1 MTAAPVG
8 TIDADDAADVGRVLS
23 KGRDQTRIGHAADL
37 AVAAVDRHDAADVA
51 VAKDVTAV
59 RIVLLYAAAG
69 KATGQTAHKPAAEH
83 VALAGLAVVQHNI
96 LAVADKAA
104 DEITLEGAGVGQCA
118 GFFVEA
124 RLDLLLELG
133 LSQVAAGHAFAAL
146 QGHALAVARNAAEE
160 LPQHQAA
167 RIARGIALIVGARAD
182 RAVVPQARQARRAGI
197 CACRKQVADDTARKA
212 VAGHKAV
219 VDDVRITVRFH
230 LGSVH
235 RAEHAAHADAAPEGV
250 LVIRLGR
257 RSGVAGLLGLLVCR
271 CGRFHVF
278 RVLVHKQTRH
288 RHVRR
293 NGQVLHNGLGF
304 GYGNADETA
313 NAARL
318 VCIIGIVFVIY
329 GLVFCCSLRCSGS
342 VVKRQRRGHQCTRRG
357 VRAAGQGA
365 VFQRAGIDAAECA
378 NSTHIAPVLVVGIFQ
393 RRDEFCGRQ
402 PELVCLRQRIG
413 GDGLGLDV
421 DLNVRVAQCDVRNF
435 ALVLA
440 DKADI
445 VVGQHVLLCP
455 AGFCNGLAAQL
466 QIEDGHTGRLGCK
479 DRCFARKYDIFS
491 QLRDRRPGDRVIEGR
506 HLGRRVLITRR
517 AVDRD
522 AAARPVQAGAVA
534 GLRGQRVGALVGNLP
549 IRRPAQVVQM
559 AEIFQVCRD
568 RRAAL
573 GQQGVF
579 LVRRFL
585 FAGCVGVAVV
595 LPRLGAHGNVDVLRV
610 VQQAGDAV
618 QARGGN
624 LCVDLTRTQQRRVRH
639 GVQRQ
644 HKAALVVA

>member
-8 TIDADDAADVGRVLS
+8 IIDADDAADVGRVLS

-51 VAKDVTAV
+51 AAKDVTAV
-59 RIVLLYAAAG
+59 RIVLFYAAAG

-83 VALAGLAVVQHNI
+83 VALAGLAVLQRNI

-118 GFFVEA
+118 GFVEA

-133 LSQVAAGHAFAAL
+133 LGQVAAGHAFAAF
-146 QGHALAVARNAAEE
+146 QGHAPAVARNAAEE

-167 RIARGIALIVGARAD
+167 RIALGIALIVGARAD
-182 RAVVPQARQARRAGI
+182 RAVVPQARQHRRRAGI
-197 CACRKQVADDTARKA
+197 CACRKQVADDAARKA

-219 VDDVRITVRFH
+219 VDDVRFTVCFH

-250 LVIRLGR
+250 LFTRLGCR
-257 RSGVAGLLGLLVCR
+257 GSVAGLLGLLVWR
-271 CGRFHVF
+271 CGLCNGL
-278 RVLVHKQTRH
+278 RVLVHKQTRY

-293 NGQVLHNGLGF
+293 NGQVLHDGLGF

-318 VCIIGIVFVIY
+318 VCIIGIAFAASVLRLRFA
-329 GLVFCCSLRCSGS
+329 LRCGGG
-342 VVKRQRRGHQCTRRG
+342 VAKRQRRGHQRTRRG

-365 VFQRAGIDAAECA
+365 VFQRAGVDAAECA
-378 NSTHIAPVLVVGIFQ
+378 DGANIAPVLVVLRQ
-393 RRDEFCGRQ
+393 RRDEFGCGQ
-402 PELVCLRQRIG
+402 LELVFVRQRTS
-413 GDGLGLDV
+413 DGLGLDV

-445 VVGQHVLLCP
+445 VVGQLGLPCP

-466 QIEDGHTGRLGCK
+466 QIEDGHTGRLGCNT
-479 DRCFARKYDIFS
+479 RCFTRKFDFFA

-506 HLGRRVLITRR
+506 HLGRRPCARG

-534 GLRGQRVGALVGNLP
+534 GLGGQRVDALVGDVP
-549 IRRPAQVVQM
+549 VGRPAQVVQM
-559 AEIFQVCRD
+559 AEIFQVGRD

-624 LCVDLTRTQQRRVRH
+624 VSAVLTRAQQRRVRH

>member
-8 TIDADDAADVGRVLS
+8 IIDADDAADVGRVLS
-23 KGRDQTRIGHAADL
+23 KGRDQTRIGHAADF

-83 VALAGLAVVQHNI
+83 VALAGLAAVQHNF

-104 DEITLEGAGVGQCA
+104 DEITLEGAGVGQCP
-118 GFFVEA
+118 GCVEA

-133 LSQVAAGHAFAAL
+133 LGQVAAGHAFAAL
-146 QGHALAVARNAAEE
+146 QGHAPAVARNAAEE

-182 RAVVPQARQARRAGI
+182 RAVVPQARQALGHAGVR
-197 CACRKQVADDTARKA
+197 RKQVADDAARKA

-250 LVIRLGR
+250 LVIRLGCR
-257 RSGVAGLLGLLVCR
+257 GSVAGLLGLLVCR
-271 CGRFHVF
+271 CGLCNGLRA
-278 RVLVHKQTRH
+278 LVHKQTRY

-293 NGQVLHNGLGF
+293 DGQILHDGIGF

-318 VCIIGIVFVIY
+318 VCIIGIAFAVSVQRLRFA
-329 GLVFCCSLRCSGS
+329 LRCGGS
-342 VVKRQRRGHQCTRRG
+342 VVKRQRRGHQRTRRG

-365 VFQRAGIDAAECA
+365 VFQRAGVDAAECA
-378 NSTHIAPVLVVGIFQ
+378 DGAHIAPVLVVLLQ
-393 RRDEFCGRQ
+393 RRDEFGCGQ
-402 PELVCLRQRIG
+402 LELVFVRQRTG
-413 GDGLGLDV
+413 VDGLGLDV

-466 QIEDGHTGRLGCK
+466 QIEDGHTGRLVVGK
-479 DRCFARKYDIFS
+479 ARCFARKYDFFT

-506 HLGRRVLITRR
+506 HLGRRPCARG

-534 GLRGQRVGALVGNLP
+534 GLGGQHVGALAGILP
-549 IRRPAQVVQM
+549 IRGPAQVVQM
-559 AEIFQVCRD
+559 AEIFQVSRD

-573 GQQGVF
+573 GQQSVF
-579 LVRRFL
+579 IGRSPHLA
-585 FAGCVGVAVV
+585 AGCVGVAVV

-624 LCVDLTRTQQRRVRH
+624 VSVVLTRTQQRRVRH

>member
-1 MTAAPVG
+1 M
-8 TIDADDAADVGRVLS
+8 
-23 KGRDQTRIGHAADL
+23 
-37 AVAAVDRHDAADVA
+37 
-51 VAKDVTAV
+51 
-59 RIVLLYAAAG
+59 
-69 KATGQTAHKPAAEH
+69 
-83 VALAGLAVVQHNI
+83 
-96 LAVADKAA
+96 
-104 DEITLEGAGVGQCA
+104 
-118 GFFVEA
+118 
-124 RLDLLLELG
+124 
-133 LSQVAAGHAFAAL
+133 
-146 QGHALAVARNAAEE
+146 QGHAPAVARNAAEE

-182 RAVVPQARQARRAGI
+182 RAVVPQARQHQRRAGI
-197 CACRKQVADDTARKA
+197 CACRKQVADDAAREA

-219 VDDVRITVRFH
+219 VDDVRIAVRCH
-230 LGSVH
+230 LGRVH

-250 LVIRLGR
+250 LVTRPGCR
-257 RSGVAGLLGLLVCR
+257 GSVAGLLGLLVCR
-271 CGRFHVF
+271 CVCNGL

-293 NGQVLHNGLGF
+293 DGQVLHDGLGF

-313 NAARL
+313 NPARL
-318 VCIIGIVFVIY
+318 VCIIGIAVAASVQRLLY
-329 GLVFCCSLRCSGS
+329 TLRCGGS
-342 VVKRQRRGHQCTRRG
+342 VVKRQRCGHQRTRRG

-365 VFQRAGIDAAECA
+365 VFQRAGVDAAECA
-378 NSTHIAPVLVVGIFQ
+378 DSTHIAPVLVVLRQ
-393 RRDEFCGRQ
+393 RRDEFGCGQ
-402 PELVCLRQRIG
+402 LELVCPRQRTG

-421 DLNVRVAQCDVRNF
+421 DLNVRVAQCDVRNV

-455 AGFCNGLAAQL
+455 AGFRNGLAAQL
-466 QIEDGHTGRLGCK
+466 QIEDGHTGRLVVGK
-479 DRCFARKYDIFS
+479 ARCFARKYDFFT
-491 QLRDRRPGDRVIEGR
+491 QFRDRRPGDRVIEGR
-506 HLGRRVLITRR
+506 HLGRRVLLARG

-534 GLRGQRVGALVGNLP
+534 GPGGQRVGALVGDVP
-549 IRRPAQVVQM
+549 VGKPAQVVQM
-559 AEIFQVCRD
+559 AEIFQVSRD

-573 GQQGVF
+573 SQQGVF

-595 LPRLGAHGNVDVLRV
+595 FPRLGAHGNVDVLRV

-624 LCVDLTRTQQRRVRH
+624 LCVVLTRTQQRGVRH

>member
-1 MTAAPVG
+1 M
-8 TIDADDAADVGRVLS
+8 
-23 KGRDQTRIGHAADL
+23 
-37 AVAAVDRHDAADVA
+37 
-51 VAKDVTAV
+51 
-59 RIVLLYAAAG
+59 
-69 KATGQTAHKPAAEH
+69 
-83 VALAGLAVVQHNI
+83 
-96 LAVADKAA
+96 
-104 DEITLEGAGVGQCA
+104 
-118 GFFVEA
+118 
-124 RLDLLLELG
+124 
-133 LSQVAAGHAFAAL
+133 
-146 QGHALAVARNAAEE
+146 QGHAPAVARNAAEE

-197 CACRKQVADDTARKA
+197 CACRKQVADDAARKA

-219 VDDVRITVRFH
+219 VDDVRIAVRCH
-230 LGSVH
+230 LGRVH

-250 LVIRLGR
+250 LAIQPGCRG
-257 RSGVAGLLGLLVCR
+257 SVAGLLGLLVWR
-271 CGRFHVF
+271 CVCNGLRA
-278 RVLVHKQTRH
+278 LVHKQTRH

-293 NGQVLHNGLGF
+293 DGQILHDGLGF

-318 VCIIGIVFVIY
+318 VCIIGTAVAASVQRLLY
-329 GLVFCCSLRCSGS
+329 ALRCGGS
-342 VVKRQRRGHQCTRRG
+342 VVKRQRRGHQRTGRG

-365 VFQRAGIDAAECA
+365 VFQRAGVDAAECA
-378 NSTHIAPVLVVGIFQ
+378 DSTHIAPVLVGVLQ
-393 RRDEFCGRQ
+393 RRDEFGRGQ
-402 PELVCLRQRIG
+402 LELVCLRQRTG
-413 GDGLGLDV
+413 VDGLGLDV

-445 VVGQHVLLCP
+445 VVGQLFLPFP
-455 AGFCNGLAAQL
+455 ACFCNGLAAQL

-479 DRCFARKYDIFS
+479 DRCFARKFDFFA

-506 HLGRRVLITRR
+506 HLGRRVLLTRR
-517 AVDRD
+517 AVDRN
-522 AAARPVQAGAVA
+522 AAARPVQTGAVA
-534 GLRGQRVGALVGNLP
+534 GLGGQRVGALAGNLP
-549 IRRPAQVVQM
+549 IGRPAQVVQM
-559 AEIFQVCRD
+559 AEIFQFCFI

-573 GQQGVF
+573 GQQSVF

-585 FAGCVGVAVV
+585 FAGCVGIAVV
-595 LPRLGAHGNVDVLRV
+595 LPRLGTHGNVDVLRV
-610 VQQAGDAV
+610 VQQTGDAV

-624 LCVDLTRTQQRRVRH
+624 LVVLTRTQQRRVRH

>member
-1 MTAAPVG
+1 M
-8 TIDADDAADVGRVLS
+8 
-23 KGRDQTRIGHAADL
+23 
-37 AVAAVDRHDAADVA
+37 
-51 VAKDVTAV
+51 
-59 RIVLLYAAAG
+59 
-69 KATGQTAHKPAAEH
+69 
-83 VALAGLAVVQHNI
+83 
-96 LAVADKAA
+96 
-104 DEITLEGAGVGQCA
+104 
-118 GFFVEA
+118 
-124 RLDLLLELG
+124 
-133 LSQVAAGHAFAAL
+133 
-146 QGHALAVARNAAEE
+146 QGHAPAVARNAAEE

-182 RAVVPQARQARRAGI
+182 RAVVPQARQARGTGT
-197 CACRKQVADDTARKA
+197 CVFRKQVADDAARKA

-219 VDDVRITVRFH
+219 VDDIRITVRFH
-230 LGSVH
+230 LGRVH

-250 LVIRLGR
+250 LFTRLGCR
-257 RSGVAGLLGLLVCR
+257 GSVAGLLVLLVCR
-271 CGRFHVF
+271 YICNVF
-278 RVLVHKQTRH
+278 RVLVHKQTRY

-293 NGQVLHNGLGF
+293 NGQILHDGIGF

-318 VCIIGIVFVIY
+318 VCIIGIAFAASVQRLLFA
-329 GLVFCCSLRCSGS
+329 LRCGGS
-342 VVKRQRRGHQCTRRG
+342 VVKRQRRGHQRTRRG

-365 VFQRAGIDAAECA
+365 VFQRAGVDAAECA
-378 NSTHIAPVLVVGIFQ
+378 DSTHIAPVLVVLRQ
-393 RRDEFCGRQ
+393 RRDEFGCGQ
-402 PELVCLRQRIG
+402 LELVFVRQRTC

-479 DRCFARKYDIFS
+479 DRCFARKFDFFA

-506 HLGRRVLITRR
+506 HLGRRPCARG

-534 GLRGQRVGALVGNLP
+534 GLGGQRVGALVGDVP
-549 IRRPAQVVQM
+549 VGRPAQVVQM
-559 AEIFQVCRD
+559 AEIFQVGLF

-595 LPRLGAHGNVDVLRV
+595 FPRLGAHGNVDVLRV

-624 LCVDLTRTQQRRVRH
+624 VSAVLTRAQQRRVRH

>member
-1 MTAAPVG
+1 M
-8 TIDADDAADVGRVLS
+8 
-23 KGRDQTRIGHAADL
+23 

-51 VAKDVTAV
+51 AAKDVTAV
-59 RIVLLYAAAG
+59 RIVLLYAAVG

-83 VALAGLAVVQHNI
+83 VALAGLAAVQHNF

-118 GFFVEA
+118 GFVEA

-133 LSQVAAGHAFAAL
+133 LGQVAAGHAFAVL
-146 QGHALAVARNAAEE
+146 QGHAPAVARNAAEE

-167 RIARGIALIVGARAD
+167 RIAHGIAFIVGTRAD
-182 RAVVPQARQARRAGI
+182 RAVVPQARQARGAGI
-197 CACRKQVADDTARKA
+197 CACRKQVADDAARKA
-212 VAGHKAV
+212 VAGHKTV
-219 VDDVRITVRFH
+219 VDDVRFTVCFH
-230 LGSVH
+230 LGRVH
-235 RAEHAAHADAAPEGV
+235 RTEHAAHADAAPERV
-250 LVIRLGR
+250 LFTRLGCR
-257 RSGVAGLLGLLVCR
+257 GSVAGLLGLLVCR
-271 CGRFHVF
+271 CGLCNGLRA
-278 RVLVHKQTRH
+278 LVHKQTRY

-293 NGQVLHNGLGF
+293 NGQILHDGIRCF

-318 VCIIGIVFVIY
+318 VCIIGIAFVIY
-329 GLVFCCSLRCSGS
+329 GLVCCCSLCRGGG
-342 VVKRQRRGHQCTRRG
+342 VAKRQRRGHQRTRRG

-365 VFQRAGIDAAECA
+365 VFQRAGVDAAECA
-378 NSTHIAPVLVVGIFQ
+378 DSTHIAPVLVVLLQ
-393 RRDEFCGRQ
+393 RRDEFGCSQ
-402 PELVCLRQRIG
+402 LELVFVRQRIG

-421 DLNVRVAQCDVRNF
+421 DLNVRVAQCDVRNV

-445 VVGQHVLLCP
+445 VVGQLVLLCP
-455 AGFCNGLAAQL
+455 ADFCNGLAAQL
-466 QIEDGHTGRLGCK
+466 QIEDGHTGRLVVGK
-479 DRCFARKYDIFS
+479 ARCFARKYDFS
-491 QLRDRRPGDRVIEGR
+491 TQFRDRRPGDRVIEGR
-506 HLGRRVLITRR
+506 HLGRRVLLTRG

-534 GLRGQRVGALVGNLP
+534 GLGGQRVGALVGDVP
-549 IRRPAQVVQM
+549 VGRPAQVVQM
-559 AEIFQVCRD
+559 AEIFQVCFI
-568 RRAAL
+568 RRAAF

-624 LCVDLTRTQQRRVRH
+624 VSVVLTRTQQRRVRH

>member
-8 TIDADDAADVGRVLS
+8 IIDADDAADVGRVLS
-23 KGRDQTRIGHAADL
+23 KGRDQTRIGHAADF

-51 VAKDVTAV
+51 AAKDVTAV

-83 VALAGLAVVQHNI
+83 VALAGLAAVQHNF

-118 GFFVEA
+118 GFVEA

-133 LSQVAAGHAFAAL
+133 LGQVAAGHAFAAL
-146 QGHALAVARNAAEE
+146 QGHAPAVARNAAEE

-167 RIARGIALIVGARAD
+167 RIARGIALIVGTRAD
-182 RAVVPQARQARRAGI
+182 RAVVPQARQARGAGI
-197 CACRKQVADDTARKA
+197 CACRKQVADDAARKA

-219 VDDVRITVRFH
+219 VDDVRLVRRLH
-230 LGSVH
+230 LRGVH

-250 LVIRLGR
+250 LVIRFGC
-257 RSGVAGLLGLLVCR
+257 RSGVAGLLGLLVWR
-271 CGRFHVF
+271 CGLCNGL
-278 RVLVHKQTRH
+278 RVLVHKQTRY

-293 NGQVLHNGLGF
+293 NGQVLHDGIRF

-318 VCIIGIVFVIY
+318 VCIIGIAFAASVLRLRFA
-329 GLVFCCSLRCSGS
+329 LRCGGS
-342 VVKRQRRGHQCTRRG
+342 VVKRQRRGHQRTGRG

-365 VFQRAGIDAAECA
+365 VFQRAGVDAAECA
-378 NSTHIAPVLVVGIFQ
+378 DGAHIAPVLVVLRQ
-393 RRDEFCGRQ
+393 RRDEFGCSQ
-402 PELVCLRQRIG
+402 LELVCLRQRIG

-445 VVGQHVLLCP
+445 VVGQLVLPCP

-479 DRCFARKYDIFS
+479 DRCFARKFDFFT

-506 HLGRRVLITRR
+506 HLGRRVPLTRR

-534 GLRGQRVGALVGNLP
+534 GLGGQRVGALVGDVP
-549 IRRPAQVVQM
+549 VGRPAQVVQM
-559 AEIFQVCRD
+559 AEIFQVSRD

-595 LPRLGAHGNVDVLRV
+595 FPRLGAHGNVDVLRV

-624 LCVDLTRTQQRRVRH
+624 LVVLTRTQQRRVRH

>member
-8 TIDADDAADVGRVLS
+8 IIDADDAADVGRVLS
-23 KGRDQTRIGHAADL
+23 KGRDQTRIGHADDL
-37 AVAAVDRHDAADVA
+37 AVAAVDRHDASDVA
-51 VAKDVTAV
+51 AAKDVTAV

-83 VALAGLAVVQHNI
+83 VALAGLTAVQHNF
-96 LAVADKAA
+96 LAVADKAT
-104 DEITLEGAGVGQCA
+104 DEIALEGAGVGQCA

-133 LSQVAAGHAFAAL
+133 LGQVAAGHTFAAL
-146 QGHALAVARNAAEE
+146 QGHAPAIARNAAEE

-167 RIARGIALIVGARAD
+167 RIALGIALIVGARAD
-182 RAVVPQARQARRAGI
+182 RAVVPQARQALGHAGVR
-197 CACRKQVADDTARKA
+197 RKQVADDATRKA

-219 VDDVRITVRFH
+219 VDDVRLVRRLH
-230 LGSVH
+230 LRGVH

-250 LVIRLGR
+250 LVIRPGCR
-257 RSGVAGLLGLLVCR
+257 GSVAGLLGLLVCR
-271 CGRFHVF
+271 CGLCNGLRA
-278 RVLVHKQTRH
+278 LVHKQTRH

-293 NGQVLHNGLGF
+293 DGQVLHDGLGF

-318 VCIIGIVFVIY
+318 VCIIGIAFAASVLRLLY
-329 GLVFCCSLRCSGS
+329 ALRCGGF
-342 VVKRQRRGHQCTRRG
+342 VVKRQRRGHQRTGRG

-365 VFQRAGIDAAECA
+365 VFKRAGVDAAECA
-378 NSTHIAPVLVVGIFQ
+378 DSTHIAPVLVVLRQ
-393 RRDEFCGRQ
+393 RRDEFGRGQ
-402 PELVCLRQRIG
+402 LELFFVRQRIG

-445 VVGQHVLLCP
+445 VVGQHVLPCL

-466 QIEDGHTGRLGCK
+466 QIEDGHTGRLVVGK
-479 DRCFARKYDIFS
+479 ARCFARKYDFFT

-506 HLGRRVLITRR
+506 HLGHRRPCARG

-534 GLRGQRVGALVGNLP
+534 GLGGQHVGALVGNLP

-559 AEIFQVCRD
+559 AEIFQVGLF

-624 LCVDLTRTQQRRVRH
+624 FSAVLTRAQQRRVRH

>member
-8 TIDADDAADVGRVLS
+8 IIDADDAADVGRVLS

-51 VAKDVTAV
+51 AAKDVTAV

-83 VALAGLAVVQHNI
+83 VALAGLAAVQHNF

-104 DEITLEGAGVGQCA
+104 DEIALEGAGVGQCA
-118 GFFVEA
+118 GFFVKA

-133 LSQVAAGHAFAAL
+133 LGQVAAGHAFAPL
-146 QGHALAVARNAAEE
+146 QGHAPAVARNAAEE

-182 RAVVPQARQARRAGI
+182 RAVVPQARQHRRTGT
-197 CACRKQVADDTARKA
+197 CVCRKQVADDAARKA
-212 VAGHKAV
+212 VAGDKAV
-219 VDDVRITVRFH
+219 VDDVRFTVCFH

-250 LVIRLGR
+250 LVIRLGCR
-257 RSGVAGLLGLLVCR
+257 GSVAGLLGLLVCR
-271 CGRFHVF
+271 CGLCNGL
-278 RVLVHKQTRH
+278 RVLVHKQTRY

-293 NGQVLHNGLGF
+293 NGQILHDGIRF

-318 VCIIGIVFVIY
+318 VCIIGIAFAVSVQRLRFA
-329 GLVFCCSLRCSGS
+329 LRCGGS
-342 VVKRQRRGHQCTRRG
+342 VVKRQRRGHQRTRRG

-365 VFQRAGIDAAECA
+365 VFQRAGVDAAECA
-378 NSTHIAPVLVVGIFQ
+378 DGAHIAPVLVFLRQ
-393 RRDEFCGRQ
+393 RRDEFGRGQ
-402 PELVCLRQRIG
+402 LELVCLRQRIG

-445 VVGQHVLLCP
+445 VVGQLVLLCP

-466 QIEDGHTGRLGCK
+466 QIEDGHTGRLVVGK
-479 DRCFARKYDIFS
+479 ARCFARKYDFFT

-534 GLRGQRVGALVGNLP
+534 GLGGQHVGALVGDVP
-549 IRRPAQVVQM
+549 VGRPAQVVQM

-579 LVRRFL
+579 IGRSPHLA
-585 FAGCVGVAVV
+585 AGGINIFIT

-618 QARGGN
+618 QARGSN
-624 LCVDLTRTQQRRVRH
+624 VSAVLTGTQ
-639 GVQRQ
+639 
-644 HKAALVVA
+644 

>member
-1 MTAAPVG
+1 M
-8 TIDADDAADVGRVLS
+8 
-23 KGRDQTRIGHAADL
+23 
-37 AVAAVDRHDAADVA
+37 
-51 VAKDVTAV
+51 
-59 RIVLLYAAAG
+59 YAAAG
-69 KATGQTAHKPAAEH
+69 KATGQTAHKPAAKH
-83 VALAGLAVVQHNI
+83 VALAGLAVVQRNI

-104 DEITLEGAGVGQCA
+104 DEITLEGAGVGQRA
-118 GFFVEA
+118 GFVEA

-133 LSQVAAGHAFAAL
+133 LGQVAAGHAFAPF
-146 QGHALAVARNAAEE
+146 QGHAPAVARNAAEE

-197 CACRKQVADDTARKA
+197 CACRKQVADDAARKA

-219 VDDVRITVRFH
+219 VDDVRLAVRLH
-230 LGSVH
+230 LGRVH

-250 LVIRLGR
+250 LVIRLSR
-257 RSGVAGLLGLLVCR
+257 RGSVAGLLGLLVCR
-271 CGRFHVF
+271 CVCNGL

-293 NGQVLHNGLGF
+293 NGQILHDGIRF

-318 VCIIGIVFVIY
+318 VCIIGIAFAASVQRLLY
-329 GLVFCCSLRCSGS
+329 ALRCGGS
-342 VVKRQRRGHQCTRRG
+342 VVKRQRRGHQRTGRG

-378 NSTHIAPVLVVGIFQ
+378 DSTHIAPVLVVLRQ
-393 RRDEFCGRQ
+393 RRDEFGRGQ
-402 PELVCLRQRIG
+402 LELVCLRQRTG
-413 GDGLGLDV
+413 VDSLGLDV

-445 VVGQHVLLCP
+445 VVGQLVLPCP

-479 DRCFARKYDIFS
+479 DRCFARKFDFFT
-491 QLRDRRPGDRVIEGR
+491 QLRDRRPCDRVIEGR
-506 HLGRRVLITRR
+506 HLGHRRPCARG

-534 GLRGQRVGALVGNLP
+534 GLGGQRVDALVGDVP
-549 IRRPAQVVQM
+549 VGRPAQVVQM
-559 AEIFQVCRD
+559 AEIFQVSRD

-595 LPRLGAHGNVDVLRV
+595 FPRLGAHGNVDVLRV

-624 LCVDLTRTQQRRVRH
+624 LVVLTRTQQRRVRH

>member
-1 MTAAPVG
+1 M
-8 TIDADDAADVGRVLS
+8 
-23 KGRDQTRIGHAADL
+23 

-51 VAKDVTAV
+51 AAKDVTAV
-59 RIVLLYAAAG
+59 RIVLFYAAAG
-69 KATGQTAHKPAAEH
+69 KAAGQTAHKPAAEH
-83 VALAGLAVVQHNI
+83 VALAGLAVVQRNI

-118 GFFVEA
+118 GFVEA

-133 LSQVAAGHAFAAL
+133 LGQVAAGHAFAAL
-146 QGHALAVARNAAEE
+146 QGHAPAVARNAAEE

-182 RAVVPQARQARRAGI
+182 RAVVPQARQARGAGI
-197 CACRKQVADDTARKA
+197 CACRKQVADDAARKA

-219 VDDVRITVRFH
+219 VDDVRIVVRCH
-230 LGSVH
+230 LGRVH

-250 LVIRLGR
+250 LVIRPGC
-257 RSGVAGLLGLLVCR
+257 RSGVAGLLGLLVWR
-271 CGRFHVF
+271 CGLCNGL

-293 NGQVLHNGLGF
+293 NGQVLHDGIRCF

-318 VCIIGIVFVIY
+318 VCIIGIAVAVSVQRLLY
-329 GLVFCCSLRCSGS
+329 ALRCGGF
-342 VVKRQRRGHQCTRRG
+342 VVKRQRRGHQRTRRG
-357 VRAAGQGA
+357 VRTAGQSA
-365 VFQRAGIDAAECA
+365 VFQRAGVDAAECA
-378 NSTHIAPVLVVGIFQ
+378 DSTHIAPVLVGVRQ
-393 RRDEFCGRQ
+393 RRDEFGRGQ
-402 PELVCLRQRIG
+402 LELVFVRQRIG

-445 VVGQHVLLCP
+445 VVGQHVLPCP

-479 DRCFARKYDIFS
+479 ARCFARKFDFFT

-506 HLGRRVLITRR
+506 HLGRRPCARG

-534 GLRGQRVGALVGNLP
+534 GLGGQHVGALVGNLP

-559 AEIFQVCRD
+559 AEIFQFCFIRL
-568 RRAAL
+568 AAL

-595 LPRLGAHGNVDVLRV
+595 LPRLGAHGNVDILRV

-624 LCVDLTRTQQRRVRH
+624 VSVVLTRAQQRRVRH

>member
-1 MTAAPVG
+1 M
-8 TIDADDAADVGRVLS
+8 
-23 KGRDQTRIGHAADL
+23 
-37 AVAAVDRHDAADVA
+37 
-51 VAKDVTAV
+51 
-59 RIVLLYAAAG
+59 YAAAG

-83 VALAGLAVVQHNI
+83 VALAGLAAVQHNF

-104 DEITLEGAGVGQCA
+104 DEITFERAGVGQCA

-133 LSQVAAGHAFAAL
+133 LGQVAASHAFAAL
-146 QGHALAVARNAAEE
+146 QGHAPAVARNAAEE

-182 RAVVPQARQARRAGI
+182 RAVVPQARQALGHAGVR
-197 CACRKQVADDTARKA
+197 RKQVADDAARKA

-219 VDDVRITVRFH
+219 VDDVRLVRRLH
-230 LGSVH
+230 LRSVH

-250 LVIRLGR
+250 RVTRLSR
-257 RSGVAGLLGLLVCR
+257 RGSVAGLLGLLVWR

-293 NGQVLHNGLGF
+293 NGQILHDGLGF

-318 VCIIGIVFVIY
+318 VCIIGIAFVIY
-329 GLVFCCSLRCSGS
+329 GLVFCCSLCRGGG
-342 VVKRQRRGHQCTRRG
+342 VAKRQRRGHQRTRRG

-365 VFQRAGIDAAECA
+365 VFQCAGVDAAECA
-378 NSTHIAPVLVVGIFQ
+378 DGAHIAPVLVFLRQ
-393 RRDEFCGRQ
+393 RRDEFGCGQ
-402 PELVCLRQRIG
+402 LELVFVRQRTG

-435 ALVLA
+435 ALVLT

-466 QIEDGHTGRLGCK
+466 QIEDGHTGHLGCK
-479 DRCFARKYDIFS
+479 ARCFARKYDFFA
-491 QLRDRRPGDRVIEGR
+491 QFRDRRPGDRVIEGW
-506 HLGRRVLITRR
+506 HLGRRVLLTRR
-517 AVDRD
+517 TVDRD

-534 GLRGQRVGALVGNLP
+534 GLGGQHVGALVGNLP

-559 AEIFQVCRD
+559 AEIFQVGLF

-585 FAGCVGVAVV
+585 FAGCIGVAVV

-624 LCVDLTRTQQRRVRH
+624 VSVVLTRAQQRRVRH

>member
-8 TIDADDAADVGRVLS
+8 IIDADDAADVGRVLS

-51 VAKDVTAV
+51 AAKDVTAV
-59 RIVLLYAAAG
+59 RIVLFYAAAG

-83 VALAGLAVVQHNI
+83 VALAGLAVLQRNI

-104 DEITLEGAGVGQCA
+104 DEIALEGAGVGQCA
-118 GFFVEA
+118 GFVEA

-133 LSQVAAGHAFAAL
+133 LGQVAAGHAFAAF
-146 QGHALAVARNAAEE
+146 QGHAPAVARNAAEE

-167 RIARGIALIVGARAD
+167 HIARGIALIVGARAD
-182 RAVVPQARQARRAGI
+182 RAVVPQARQHRRRAGI
-197 CACRKQVADDTARKA
+197 CACRKQVADDAARKA

-235 RAEHAAHADAAPEGV
+235 RAEHAAHADAAPERV
-250 LVIRLGR
+250 LVIRLSR
-257 RSGVAGLLGLLVCR
+257 RSGVAGLLGLLVWR
-271 CGRFHVF
+271 CGLCNGLRA
-278 RVLVHKQTRH
+278 LVHKQTRH

-293 NGQVLHNGLGF
+293 DCQILHNGLGF

-318 VCIIGIVFVIY
+318 VCIIGIAFAASVLRLRFA
-329 GLVFCCSLRCSGS
+329 LRCGGG
-342 VVKRQRRGHQCTRRG
+342 VAKRQRRGHQRTRRG

-365 VFQRAGIDAAECA
+365 VFQRADVDAAECA
-378 NSTHIAPVLVVGIFQ
+378 DGANIAPVLVGVLQ
-393 RRDEFCGRQ
+393 RRNEFGCGQ
-402 PELVCLRQRIG
+402 LELVFVRQRIG

-440 DKADI
+440 NKADI

-455 AGFCNGLAAQL
+455 ADFCNGLAAQL
-466 QIEDGHTGRLGCK
+466 QIEDGHTGRLGCNT
-479 DRCFARKYDIFS
+479 RCFTRKFDFFT

-506 HLGRRVLITRR
+506 HLGRRPCARG

-534 GLRGQRVGALVGNLP
+534 GLGGQRVDALVGDVP
-549 IRRPAQVVQM
+549 VGRPAQVVQM
-559 AEIFQVCRD
+559 AEIFQVGLF

-624 LCVDLTRTQQRRVRH
+624 VSAVLTRTQQRRVRH

>member
-1 MTAAPVG
+1 M
-8 TIDADDAADVGRVLS
+8 
-23 KGRDQTRIGHAADL
+23 
-37 AVAAVDRHDAADVA
+37 
-51 VAKDVTAV
+51 
-59 RIVLLYAAAG
+59 YAAAG
-69 KATGQTAHKPAAEH
+69 KATGQTAHKPAAKH
-83 VALAGLAVVQHNI
+83 VALAGLAVVQRNI

-104 DEITLEGAGVGQCA
+104 DEITLEGAGVGQRA

-133 LSQVAAGHAFAAL
+133 LGQVAAGHAFAPF
-146 QGHALAVARNAAEE
+146 QGHAPAVARNAAEE

-182 RAVVPQARQARRAGI
+182 RAVVPQARQHRRRAGI
-197 CACRKQVADDTARKA
+197 CACRKQVADDAARKA

-219 VDDVRITVRFH
+219 VDDVRLVRRLH
-230 LGSVH
+230 LRGVH
-235 RAEHAAHADAAPEGV
+235 RAEHAAHADAAPEGAV
-250 LVIRLGR
+250 RAGLSR
-257 RSGVAGLLGLLVCR
+257 RGSVAGLLGLLVWR
-271 CGRFHVF
+271 CVCNGL

-293 NGQVLHNGLGF
+293 NGQVLHDGLGF
-304 GYGNADETA
+304 GYSNADETA

-318 VCIIGIVFVIY
+318 VCIIGIAFAASVLRLLY
-329 GLVFCCSLRCSGS
+329 ALRCGGF
-342 VVKRQRRGHQCTRRG
+342 VVKRQRRGHQRTRRG

-365 VFQRAGIDAAECA
+365 VFQRACVDAAECA
-378 NSTHIAPVLVVGIFQ
+378 DGTHIAPVLVGVLQ
-393 RRDEFCGRQ
+393 RRDEFGCGQ
-402 PELVCLRQRIG
+402 LELVCLRQRIG

-435 ALVLA
+435 APVLA

-445 VVGQHVLLCP
+445 VVGQLGLLCP

-466 QIEDGHTGRLGCK
+466 QIEDGHTGRLGCNT
-479 DRCFARKYDIFS
+479 RCFARKFDFFA

-506 HLGRRVLITRR
+506 HLGRRVPLTRR

-522 AAARPVQAGAVA
+522 AAARPVQTGAVA
-534 GLRGQRVGALVGNLP
+534 GLGGQRVDALAGNLP
-549 IRRPAQVVQM
+549 IGRPAQVVQM
-559 AEIFQVCRD
+559 AEIFQFCFI

-585 FAGCVGVAVV
+585 FAGCVGIAVV
-595 LPRLGAHGNVDVLRV
+595 LPRLGTHGNVDVLRV
-610 VQQAGDAV
+610 VQQTGDAV

-624 LCVDLTRTQQRRVRH
+624 LVVLTRTQQRGVRH

>member
-8 TIDADDAADVGRVLS
+8 IIDADDAADVGRVLS

-51 VAKDVTAV
+51 AAKDVTAV

-83 VALAGLAVVQHNI
+83 VALAGLAAVQHNI

-104 DEITLEGAGVGQCA
+104 DEIALEGAGVGQCP
-118 GFFVEA
+118 GFVEA
-124 RLDLLLELG
+124 RLDLLLKLG
-133 LSQVAAGHAFAAL
+133 LGQVAAGHAFAAF
-146 QGHALAVARNAAEE
+146 QGHAPAVARNAAEE

-167 RIARGIALIVGARAD
+167 HIARGIALIVGARAD
-182 RAVVPQARQARRAGI
+182 RAVVPQARQHRRRAGI
-197 CACRKQVADDTARKA
+197 CACRKQVADDAARKA

-219 VDDVRITVRFH
+219 VVDVRIAVRCH
-230 LGSVH
+230 LGGVH

-250 LVIRLGR
+250 LFTRLGCR
-257 RSGVAGLLGLLVCR
+257 GSVAGLLGLLVWR
-271 CGRFHVF
+271 CGLCNGL

-293 NGQVLHNGLGF
+293 DGQVLHNGLGF

-313 NAARL
+313 NAAWL
-318 VCIIGIVFVIY
+318 VFIIGIVFIAS
-329 GLVFCCSLRCSGS
+329 LLRLRIALRCGGF
-342 VVKRQRRGHQCTRRG
+342 VVKRQRRGHQRTRRG

-365 VFQRAGIDAAECA
+365 VFQRAGVDAAECA
-378 NSTHIAPVLVVGIFQ
+378 DGANIAPVLVVLRQ
-393 RRDEFCGRQ
+393 RRDEFGRGQ
-402 PELVCLRQRIG
+402 LELVFVRQRIG
-413 GDGLGLDV
+413 GEGLGLDV

-445 VVGQHVLLCP
+445 VVGQLGLPCP

-466 QIEDGHTGRLGCK
+466 QIEDGHTGRLGCNT
-479 DRCFARKYDIFS
+479 RCFTRKFDFFA

-506 HLGRRVLITRR
+506 HLGRRPCARG

-534 GLRGQRVGALVGNLP
+534 GLGGQRVDALVGDVP
-549 IRRPAQVVQM
+549 VGRPAQVVQM
-559 AEIFQVCRD
+559 AEIFQFCFIRL
-568 RRAAL
+568 ASL

-585 FAGCVGVAVV
+585 FAGCVGIAVV

-610 VQQAGDAV
+610 VQ
-618 QARGGN
+618 
-624 LCVDLTRTQQRRVRH
+624 
-639 GVQRQ
+639 
-644 HKAALVVA
+644 

>member
-8 TIDADDAADVGRVLS
+8 IIDADDAADVGRVLS

-69 KATGQTAHKPAAEH
+69 KATSQTAHKPAAEH
-83 VALAGLAVVQHNI
+83 VALAGLAAVQHNF

-118 GFFVEA
+118 VFFVEA

-133 LSQVAAGHAFAAL
+133 LGQVAAGHAFAAL
-146 QGHALAVARNAAEE
+146 QGHAPAVARNAAEE

-167 RIARGIALIVGARAD
+167 RIALGIALIVGARAD
-182 RAVVPQARQARRAGI
+182 RAVVPQARQALGHAGVR
-197 CACRKQVADDTARKA
+197 RKQVADDAARKA

-219 VDDVRITVRFH
+219 VDDVRLVRRLH
-230 LGSVH
+230 LRGVH

-250 LVIRLGR
+250 LVTRLGCR
-257 RSGVAGLLGLLVCR
+257 GSVAGLLGLLVCR
-271 CGRFHVF
+271 CVCNGL

-293 NGQVLHNGLGF
+293 NGQVLHDGIRF

-313 NAARL
+313 NAAWL
-318 VCIIGIVFVIY
+318 VYIIGIVFAVSVQR
-329 GLVFCCSLRCSGS
+329 LRFALRCGGS
-342 VVKRQRRGHQCTRRG
+342 VVKRQRRGHQRTGRG

-365 VFQRAGIDAAECA
+365 VFQRAGVDAAECA
-378 NSTHIAPVLVVGIFQ
+378 DGTHIAPVLVFLRQ
-393 RRDEFCGRQ
+393 RRDEFGCGQ
-402 PELVCLRQRIG
+402 LELVCLRQRTS

-445 VVGQHVLLCP
+445 VVGQLVLLCP

-466 QIEDGHTGRLGCK
+466 QIEDGNTGRLVVGK
-479 DRCFARKYDIFS
+479 ARCFTRKYDFFA
-491 QLRDRRPGDRVIEGR
+491 QFRDRRPGDRVIEGR
-506 HLGRRVLITRR
+506 HLGRRVLPTRR

-534 GLRGQRVGALVGNLP
+534 GLGGQRVGALVGDVP
-549 IRRPAQVVQM
+549 VGRPAQVVQM
-559 AEIFQVCRD
+559 AEIFQVCFI

-618 QARGGN
+618 QARSGN
-624 LCVDLTRTQQRRVRH
+624 VSVVLTRAQQRRVRH

>member
-8 TIDADDAADVGRVLS
+8 IIDADDAADVGRVLS
-23 KGRDQTRIGHAADL
+23 KGRDQTRIGHAVDL

-51 VAKDVTAV
+51 AAKDVTAV

-83 VALAGLAVVQHNI
+83 VALAGLAAVQHNF

-124 RLDLLLELG
+124 RHDLLLELG
-133 LSQVAAGHAFAAL
+133 LGQVAAGHAFAAL
-146 QGHALAVARNAAEE
+146 QGHAPAVARNAAEE

-182 RAVVPQARQARRAGI
+182 RAVVPQARQALRAGI
-197 CACRKQVADDTARKA
+197 CACRKQVADDAARKA
-212 VAGHKAV
+212 VAGHKTV

-250 LVIRLGR
+250 LVIRLGCR
-257 RSGVAGLLGLLVCR
+257 GSVAGLLGLLVCR
-271 CGRFHVF
+271 YVCNVF

-293 NGQVLHNGLGF
+293 DCQVLHNGLGF

-318 VCIIGIVFVIY
+318 VCIIGIAFAASVQR
-329 GLVFCCSLRCSGS
+329 LRCSLRCGGS
-342 VVKRQRRGHQCTRRG
+342 VVKRQRRSHQRTRRG

-365 VFQRAGIDAAECA
+365 VFQRAGVDAAECA
-378 NSTHIAPVLVVGIFQ
+378 DGANIAPVLVVLRQ
-393 RRDEFCGRQ
+393 RRDEFGCSQ
-402 PELVCLRQRIG
+402 LELVFVRQRTG

-445 VVGQHVLLCP
+445 VVGQLGLPCL
-455 AGFCNGLAAQL
+455 ADLGNGLAAQL
-466 QIEDGHTGRLGCK
+466 QIEDGHTGRLGCNT
-479 DRCFARKYDIFS
+479 RFFARKFDFFA
-491 QLRDRRPGDRVIEGR
+491 QLRDRRPGDRVVEGR
-506 HLGRRVLITRR
+506 HLGRRVLLTRR

-522 AAARPVQAGAVA
+522 AAARPVQTGAVA
-534 GLRGQRVGALVGNLP
+534 GLGGQHVGALVGDVP
-549 IRRPAQVVQM
+549 VGRPAQVVQM
-559 AEIFQVCRD
+559 AEIFQVGLF
-568 RRAAL
+568 RRTAL

-624 LCVDLTRTQQRRVRH
+624 FSAVLTRAQQRRVRH

>member
-1 MTAAPVG
+1 M
-8 TIDADDAADVGRVLS
+8 
-23 KGRDQTRIGHAADL
+23 

-51 VAKDVTAV
+51 AAKDVTAV
-59 RIVLLYAAAG
+59 RIVLFYAAAG
-69 KATGQTAHKPAAEH
+69 KATGQTAHKPTAEH
-83 VALAGLAVVQHNI
+83 VALAGLAVLQHNI

-118 GFFVEA
+118 GFVEA

-133 LSQVAAGHAFAAL
+133 LGQVAAGHAFAAL
-146 QGHALAVARNAAEE
+146 QGHAPAVARNAAEE

-197 CACRKQVADDTARKA
+197 CACRKQVADDAARKA

-219 VDDVRITVRFH
+219 VDDVRFTVCFH
-230 LGSVH
+230 LGRVH

-250 LVIRLGR
+250 LVTRPGCR
-257 RSGVAGLLGLLVCR
+257 GSVAGLLGLLVCR
-271 CGRFHVF
+271 CGLCNGL

-293 NGQVLHNGLGF
+293 NGQVLHDGIRCF

-318 VCIIGIVFVIY
+318 VCIIGIAFAASVLRLRFA
-329 GLVFCCSLRCSGS
+329 LRCGGS
-342 VVKRQRRGHQCTRRG
+342 VVKRQRRGHQRIRRG

-365 VFQRAGIDAAECA
+365 VFQRAGVDAAECA
-378 NSTHIAPVLVVGIFQ
+378 DSTHIAPVLVVLRQ
-393 RRDEFCGRQ
+393 RRDEFGCGQ
-402 PELVCLRQRIG
+402 LELVCLRQRIG

-445 VVGQHVLLCP
+445 VVGQLVLLCP

-466 QIEDGHTGRLGCK
+466 QIEDGHTGRLVVGK
-479 DRCFARKYDIFS
+479 ARCFARKYDFFT

-534 GLRGQRVGALVGNLP
+534 GLGGQRVGALVGDVP
-549 IRRPAQVVQM
+549 VGKPAQVVQM
-559 AEIFQVCRD
+559 AEIFQVGRD

-595 LPRLGAHGNVDVLRV
+595 FPRLGAHGNVDVLRV

-618 QARGGN
+618 QARSGN
-624 LCVDLTRTQQRRVRH
+624 VSAVLTRAQQRRVRH

>member
-8 TIDADDAADVGRVLS
+8 IIDADDAADVGRVLS

-51 VAKDVTAV
+51 AAKDVTAV
-59 RIVLLYAAAG
+59 RIVLFYAAAG

-83 VALAGLAVVQHNI
+83 VALAGLAAVQHNI

-118 GFFVEA
+118 GFVEA

-133 LSQVAAGHAFAAL
+133 LGQVAAGHAFAAF
-146 QGHALAVARNAAEE
+146 QGHAPAVARNAAEE

-167 RIARGIALIVGARAD
+167 RIALGIALIVGARAD
-182 RAVVPQARQARRAGI
+182 RAVVPQARQHRRRAGI
-197 CACRKQVADDTARKA
+197 CACRKQVADDAARKA

-219 VDDVRITVRFH
+219 VDDVRFTVCFH

-235 RAEHAAHADAAPEGV
+235 RAEHAAHADAAPERV
-250 LVIRLGR
+250 LVIRPGCR
-257 RSGVAGLLGLLVCR
+257 GSVAGLLGLLVWR
-271 CGRFHVF
+271 CGLCNGLRA
-278 RVLVHKQTRH
+278 LVHKQTRY

-293 NGQVLHNGLGF
+293 NGQILHDGLGF

-329 GLVFCCSLRCSGS
+329 GLVFCCSLRCGGF
-342 VVKRQRRGHQCTRRG
+342 VVKRQRRGHQRTRRG

-365 VFQRAGIDAAECA
+365 VFQRAGVDAAECA
-378 NSTHIAPVLVVGIFQ
+378 DGANIAPVLVVLRQ
-393 RRDEFCGRQ
+393 RRDEFGCGQ
-402 PELVCLRQRIG
+402 LELVFVRQRIG

-445 VVGQHVLLCP
+445 VVGQLGLPCP

-466 QIEDGHTGRLGCK
+466 QIEDGHTGRLGCNT
-479 DRCFARKYDIFS
+479 RCFTRKFDFFA

-506 HLGRRVLITRR
+506 HLGRRPCARG

-534 GLRGQRVGALVGNLP
+534 GLGGQRVDALVGDVP
-549 IRRPAQVVQM
+549 VGRPAQVVQM
-559 AEIFQVCRD
+559 AEIFQVGLF

-624 LCVDLTRTQQRRVRH
+624 VSAVLTRTQQRRVRH

>member
-8 TIDADDAADVGRVLS
+8 IIDADDAADVGRVLP

-83 VALAGLAVVQHNI
+83 VALAGLAAVQHNF

-104 DEITLEGAGVGQCA
+104 DEIALEGAGVGQRA
-118 GFFVEA
+118 GFVEA

-133 LSQVAAGHAFAAL
+133 LGQVAAGHAFAAL
-146 QGHALAVARNAAEE
+146 QGHAPAVARNAAEE

-167 RIARGIALIVGARAD
+167 RIARGIAFIVGARAD

-197 CACRKQVADDTARKA
+197 CACRKQVADDAARKA

-219 VDDVRITVRFH
+219 VDDVRFTVCFH

-250 LVIRLGR
+250 LVIRLSR
-257 RSGVAGLLGLLVCR
+257 RGSVAGLLGLLVWR
-271 CGRFHVF
+271 CVCNGLRA
-278 RVLVHKQTRH
+278 LVHKQTRH

-293 NGQVLHNGLGF
+293 NGQVLHDGLGF

-318 VCIIGIVFVIY
+318 VCIIGIAVAASVRRLLY
-329 GLVFCCSLRCSGS
+329 ALRCGGS
-342 VVKRQRRGHQCTRRG
+342 VVKRQRRGHQRTGRG

-365 VFQRAGIDAAECA
+365 VFQRAGVDAAECA
-378 NSTHIAPVLVVGIFQ
+378 DSTHIAPVLVVLRQ
-393 RRDEFCGRQ
+393 RRDEFGRGQ
-402 PELVCLRQRIG
+402 LELVCLRQRTG
-413 GDGLGLDV
+413 GNSLGLDV

-435 ALVLA
+435 AIVLA

-445 VVGQHVLLCP
+445 VVGQLVLLCL

-466 QIEDGHTGRLGCK
+466 QIEDGHTGRLGCNT
-479 DRCFARKYDIFS
+479 RCFARKFDFFA
-491 QLRDRRPGDRVIEGR
+491 QLRDRRPCDRVIEGR
-506 HLGRRVLITRR
+506 HLGRRVPLTRR

-534 GLRGQRVGALVGNLP
+534 GLGGQRVGALVVNLP
-549 IRRPAQVVQM
+549 IGRPAQIVQM
-559 AEIFQVCRD
+559 AEIFQVSRD

-585 FAGCVGVAVV
+585 FAGCVGIAVV

-624 LCVDLTRTQQRRVRH
+624 LVVLTRTQQRRVRH

>member
-1 MTAAPVG
+1 M
-8 TIDADDAADVGRVLS
+8 
-23 KGRDQTRIGHAADL
+23 

-69 KATGQTAHKPAAEH
+69 KATSQTAHKPATEH
-83 VALAGLAVVQHNI
+83 VALAGLAAVQHNF

-133 LSQVAAGHAFAAL
+133 LGQVAAGHAVAVL
-146 QGHALAVARNAAEE
+146 QGHAPAVARNAAEE

-182 RAVVPQARQARRAGI
+182 RAVVPQARQALGHAGVR
-197 CACRKQVADDTARKA
+197 RKQVADDAARKA

-219 VDDVRITVRFH
+219 VDDVRFTVCFH

-250 LVIRLGR
+250 LVIRLSR
-257 RSGVAGLLGLLVCR
+257 RSGVAGLLALLVCR
-271 CGRFHVF
+271 CVCNVF

-293 NGQVLHNGLGF
+293 DGQILHDGIRF

-318 VCIIGIVFVIY
+318 VCIIGIVFAIDVQRF
-329 GLVFCCSLRCSGS
+329 LFALRCGGS
-342 VVKRQRRGHQCTRRG
+342 VVKRQRRGHQRTGRG

-365 VFQRAGIDAAECA
+365 VFQRAGVDAAECA
-378 NSTHIAPVLVVGIFQ
+378 DSTHIAPVLVVLRQ
-393 RRDEFCGRQ
+393 RRDEFGCGQ
-402 PELVCLRQRIG
+402 LELVFVRQRTC

-479 DRCFARKYDIFS
+479 DRCFARKFDFFA

-506 HLGRRVLITRR
+506 HLGRRPCARG

-534 GLRGQRVGALVGNLP
+534 GLGGQRVGALVGDVP
-549 IRRPAQVVQM
+549 VGRPAQVVQM
-559 AEIFQVCRD
+559 AEIFQVGLF

-595 LPRLGAHGNVDVLRV
+595 FPRLGAHGNVDVLRV

-624 LCVDLTRTQQRRVRH
+624 VSAVLTRAQQRRVRH

>member
-8 TIDADDAADVGRVLS
+8 IIDADDAADVGRVLS
-23 KGRDQTRIGHAADL
+23 KGRDQTRIGHAADF

-51 VAKDVTAV
+51 AAKDVTAV

-83 VALAGLAVVQHNI
+83 VALAGLAVLQRNI

-118 GFFVEA
+118 GFVEA

-133 LSQVAAGHAFAAL
+133 LGQVAAGHAFAAL
-146 QGHALAVARNAAEE
+146 QGHAPAVARNAAEE

-167 RIARGIALIVGARAD
+167 RIARGIALIVGTRAD
-182 RAVVPQARQARRAGI
+182 RAVVPQARQARGAGI
-197 CACRKQVADDTARKA
+197 CACRKQVADDAARKA

-219 VDDVRITVRFH
+219 VDDVRLVRRLH
-230 LGSVH
+230 LRGVH

-250 LVIRLGR
+250 LVIRFGC
-257 RSGVAGLLGLLVCR
+257 RSGVAGLLGLLVWR

-293 NGQVLHNGLGF
+293 NGQILHDGLGF

-318 VCIIGIVFVIY
+318 VCIIGIAFAASVLRLRFA
-329 GLVFCCSLRCSGS
+329 LRCGGS
-342 VVKRQRRGHQCTRRG
+342 VVKRQRRGHQRTGRG

-365 VFQRAGIDAAECA
+365 VFQRACVDAAECA
-378 NSTHIAPVLVVGIFQ
+378 DGTHIAPVLVVLRQ
-393 RRDEFCGRQ
+393 RRDEFGLGQ
-402 PELVCLRQRIG
+402 LELVCLRQRTG

-445 VVGQHVLLCP
+445 VVGQLVLPCP

-466 QIEDGHTGRLGCK
+466 QIEDGHTGRLGCST
-479 DRCFARKYDIFS
+479 RCFARKFDFFA

-506 HLGRRVLITRR
+506 HLGRRVPLTRR

-534 GLRGQRVGALVGNLP
+534 GLGGQRVDALVGDVP
-549 IRRPAQVVQM
+549 VGRPAQVVQM
-559 AEIFQVCRD
+559 AEIFQVSRD

-585 FAGCVGVAVV
+585 FAGCVGIAVV

-624 LCVDLTRTQQRRVRH
+624 LVVLTRTQQRRVRH

>member
-8 TIDADDAADVGRVLS
+8 IIDADDAADVGRVLS

-69 KATGQTAHKPAAEH
+69 KATSQTAHKPATEH
-83 VALAGLAVVQHNI
+83 VALAGLAAVQHNF

-133 LSQVAAGHAFAAL
+133 LGQVAAGHAVAVL
-146 QGHALAVARNAAEE
+146 QGHAPAVARNAAEE

-182 RAVVPQARQARRAGI
+182 RAVVPQARQALGHAGVR
-197 CACRKQVADDTARKA
+197 RKQVADDAARKA

-219 VDDVRITVRFH
+219 VDDVRFTVCFH

-250 LVIRLGR
+250 LVIRLSR
-257 RSGVAGLLGLLVCR
+257 RSGVAGLLALLVCR
-271 CGRFHVF
+271 CVCNVF

-293 NGQVLHNGLGF
+293 DGQILHDGIRF

-318 VCIIGIVFVIY
+318 VCIIGIAFAVSVQRLRFA
-329 GLVFCCSLRCSGS
+329 LRCGGF
-342 VVKRQRRGHQCTRRG
+342 VVKRQRRGHQRTRRG

-365 VFQRAGIDAAECA
+365 VFQRAGVDAAECA
-378 NSTHIAPVLVVGIFQ
+378 DGAHIAPVLVFLRQ
-393 RRDEFCGRQ
+393 RRDEFGRGQ
-402 PELVCLRQRIG
+402 LELVCLRQRIG

-421 DLNVRVAQCDVRNF
+421 DLNVRAAQCDVRNF

-445 VVGQHVLLCP
+445 VVGQFVLLCP

-479 DRCFARKYDIFS
+479 TRFFARKYDIFS

-506 HLGRRVLITRR
+506 HLGRRPCARG
-517 AVDRD
+517 AVDRN

-534 GLRGQRVGALVGNLP
+534 GLGGQCVGALVGDVP
-549 IRRPAQVVQM
+549 VGRPAQVVQM

-579 LVRRFL
+579 IGRSPHLA
-585 FAGCVGVAVV
+585 AGCVGVAVV

-624 LCVDLTRTQQRRVRH
+624 VSVVLTRTQQRRVRH

>member
-1 MTAAPVG
+1 M
-8 TIDADDAADVGRVLS
+8 
-23 KGRDQTRIGHAADL
+23 

-59 RIVLLYAAAG
+59 RIVLLYVYAAAG
-69 KATGQTAHKPAAEH
+69 KATSQTAHKPAAEH
-83 VALAGLAVVQHNI
+83 VAPAGLAVVQHNI

-133 LSQVAAGHAFAAL
+133 LGQVAAGHAFAAF
-146 QGHALAVARNAAEE
+146 QGHAPAVARNAAEE

-167 RIARGIALIVGARAD
+167 RIALGIALIVGARAD
-182 RAVVPQARQARRAGI
+182 RAVVPQARQARRADI
-197 CACRKQVADDTARKA
+197 CVCRKQVADDAAREA
-212 VAGHKAV
+212 VAGDKAV

-250 LVIRLGR
+250 LVTRPGCR
-257 RSGVAGLLGLLVCR
+257 GSVAGLLGLLVWR
-271 CGRFHVF
+271 CVCNVF
-278 RVLVHKQTRH
+278 RVLVHKQTRY

-293 NGQVLHNGLGF
+293 NGQILHDGIGF

-329 GLVFCCSLRCSGS
+329 GLVFCCSLCRGGG
-342 VVKRQRRGHQCTRRG
+342 VAKRQRRGHQRTGRG

-365 VFQRAGIDAAECA
+365 VFQRAGVDAAECA
-378 NSTHIAPVLVVGIFQ
+378 DGAHIAPVLVGVLQ
-393 RRDEFCGRQ
+393 RRDEFGCSQ
-402 PELVCLRQRIG
+402 LELVFVRQRTG

-421 DLNVRVAQCDVRNF
+421 DLNVRVAQCDVRNV

-445 VVGQHVLLCP
+445 VVGQLVLLCL

-466 QIEDGHTGRLGCK
+466 QIEDGHTGRLVVGK
-479 DRCFARKYDIFS
+479 ARCFAPKFDFFT

-506 HLGRRVLITRR
+506 HLGHRRPCARG

-534 GLRGQRVGALVGNLP
+534 GLGGQRVGALVVNLP

-559 AEIFQVCRD
+559 AEIFQVSRD

-595 LPRLGAHGNVDVLRV
+595 LPRLGAHGNIDVLRV

-624 LCVDLTRTQQRRVRH
+624 LCVVLTRAQQRGVRH

>member
-1 MTAAPVG
+1 M
-8 TIDADDAADVGRVLS
+8 
-23 KGRDQTRIGHAADL
+23 

-51 VAKDVTAV
+51 AAKDVTAV
-59 RIVLLYAAAG
+59 RIVLFYAAAG
-69 KATGQTAHKPAAEH
+69 KATGQTAHKPVAEH
-83 VALAGLAVVQHNI
+83 VALAGLAVLQHNI

-118 GFFVEA
+118 GFVEA

-133 LSQVAAGHAFAAL
+133 LGQVAAGHAFAAL
-146 QGHALAVARNAAEE
+146 QGHAPAVARNAAEE

-197 CACRKQVADDTARKA
+197 CACRKQVADDAARKA

-219 VDDVRITVRFH
+219 VDDVRLAVRLH
-230 LGSVH
+230 LGRVH

-250 LVIRLGR
+250 LVIRLGCR
-257 RSGVAGLLGLLVCR
+257 GSVAGLLGLLVCR
-271 CGRFHVF
+271 CGLCNGL

-293 NGQVLHNGLGF
+293 NGQVLHDGLGF

-318 VCIIGIVFVIY
+318 VCIIGIAFVIY
-329 GLVFCCSLRCSGS
+329 GLVFCCSLCRGGG
-342 VVKRQRRGHQCTRRG
+342 VAKRQRRGHQRTRRG

-365 VFQRAGIDAAECA
+365 VFQRAGVDAAECA
-378 NSTHIAPVLVVGIFQ
+378 DSTHIAPVLVVLRQ
-393 RRDEFCGRQ
+393 RRDEFGCGQ
-402 PELVCLRQRIG
+402 LELVCLRQRIG

-421 DLNVRVAQCDVRNF
+421 DLNVRVAQCDVRNV
-435 ALVLA
+435 ALVLT

-455 AGFCNGLAAQL
+455 AGFRNGLAAQL
-466 QIEDGHTGRLGCK
+466 QIEDGHTGRLVVGK
-479 DRCFARKYDIFS
+479 ARCFARKYDFFT

-506 HLGRRVLITRR
+506 HLGRRVLLARG

-534 GLRGQRVGALVGNLP
+534 GLGGQRVGALVGDVP
-549 IRRPAQVVQM
+549 VGKPAQVVQM
-559 AEIFQVCRD
+559 AEIFQFCFI

-618 QARGGN
+618 QARSGN
-624 LCVDLTRTQQRRVRH
+624 VSAVLTRAQQRRVRH

>member
-8 TIDADDAADVGRVLS
+8 IIDADDAADVGRVLS
-23 KGRDQTRIGHAADL
+23 KGRDQTRIGHAVDY

-51 VAKDVTAV
+51 AAKDVTAV
-59 RIVLLYAAAG
+59 RIVLFYAAAG
-69 KATGQTAHKPAAEH
+69 KAAGQTAHKPAAEH
-83 VALAGLAVVQHNI
+83 VALAGLAVLQHNI

-124 RLDLLLELG
+124 RRDLLLELG
-133 LSQVAAGHAFAAL
+133 LGQVAAGHAFAAL
-146 QGHALAVARNAAEE
+146 QGHAPAVARNAAEE

-167 RIARGIALIVGARAD
+167 RIALGIALIVGARAD
-182 RAVVPQARQARRAGI
+182 RAVVPQARQARGAGI
-197 CACRKQVADDTARKA
+197 CACRKQVADDATRKA

-219 VDDVRITVRFH
+219 VDDVRLAVRLH
-230 LGSVH
+230 LGRVH

-250 LVIRLGR
+250 LVIRPGCR
-257 RSGVAGLLGLLVCR
+257 GSVAGLLGLLVCR
-271 CGRFHVF
+271 CVCNVF

-288 RHVRR
+288 RHVRCD
-293 NGQVLHNGLGF
+293 GQVLHNGLGF

-318 VCIIGIVFVIY
+318 VYIIGIFFVIY
-329 GLVFCCSLRCSGS
+329 GLVFCCSLCRGGG
-342 VVKRQRRGHQCTRRG
+342 VAKRQRRGHQRTRRG

-378 NSTHIAPVLVVGIFQ
+378 DSANIAPVLVVLRQ
-393 RRDEFCGRQ
+393 RRDEFGCGQ
-402 PELVCLRQRIG
+402 LELVCLRQRIG

-435 ALVLA
+435 ALILA

-445 VVGQHVLLCP
+445 VVGQLFLPFP

-479 DRCFARKYDIFS
+479 ARCFARKFDFFT
-491 QLRDRRPGDRVIEGR
+491 QLRDRRPGDRVIEGG
-506 HLGRRVLITRR
+506 HLGRRPCARG

-534 GLRGQRVGALVGNLP
+534 GLGGQHVGALVGNLP

-559 AEIFQVCRD
+559 AEIFQVCFIRL
-568 RRAAL
+568 AAL

-595 LPRLGAHGNVDVLRV
+595 FPRLGAHGNVDVLRV
-610 VQQAGDAV
+610 IQQAGDAV

-624 LCVDLTRTQQRRVRH
+624 VSVVLTRAQQRRVRH

>member
-1 MTAAPVG
+1 M
-8 TIDADDAADVGRVLS
+8 
-23 KGRDQTRIGHAADL
+23 
-37 AVAAVDRHDAADVA
+37 
-51 VAKDVTAV
+51 
-59 RIVLLYAAAG
+59 
-69 KATGQTAHKPAAEH
+69 
-83 VALAGLAVVQHNI
+83 
-96 LAVADKAA
+96 
-104 DEITLEGAGVGQCA
+104 
-118 GFFVEA
+118 
-124 RLDLLLELG
+124 
-133 LSQVAAGHAFAAL
+133 
-146 QGHALAVARNAAEE
+146 QGHAPAVARNAAEE

-197 CACRKQVADDTARKA
+197 CACRKQVADDAARKA

-219 VDDVRITVRFH
+219 VDDIRIAVRCH
-230 LGSVH
+230 LGRVH

-250 LVIRLGR
+250 LAIRPGCR
-257 RSGVAGLLGLLVCR
+257 GSVAGLLGLLVWR

-278 RVLVHKQTRH
+278 RVLVHKQTRY

-293 NGQVLHNGLGF
+293 NGQVLHDGLGF

-318 VCIIGIVFVIY
+318 VCIIGIAVAASVLRLRFA
-329 GLVFCCSLRCSGS
+329 LRCGGS
-342 VVKRQRRGHQCTRRG
+342 VVKRQRRGHQRTGRG

-365 VFQRAGIDAAECA
+365 VFQRAGVDAAECA
-378 NSTHIAPVLVVGIFQ
+378 DGTHIAPVLVVLRQ
-393 RRDEFCGRQ
+393 RRDEFGCGQ
-402 PELVCLRQRIG
+402 LELVCLRQRTG
-413 GDGLGLDV
+413 VDSLGLDV

-445 VVGQHVLLCP
+445 VVGQLVLPCP

-479 DRCFARKYDIFS
+479 DRCFARKFDFFT

-506 HLGRRVLITRR
+506 HLGRRVPLTRR

-534 GLRGQRVGALVGNLP
+534 GLGGQRVGALAGNLP
-549 IRRPAQVVQM
+549 IGRPAQVVQM
-559 AEIFQVCRD
+559 AEIFQVSRD

-585 FAGCVGVAVV
+585 FAGCVGIAVV

-610 VQQAGDAV
+610 VQQTGDAV

-624 LCVDLTRTQQRRVRH
+624 LVVLTRTQQRRVRH

>member
-1 MTAAPVG
+1 M
-8 TIDADDAADVGRVLS
+8 
-23 KGRDQTRIGHAADL
+23 
-37 AVAAVDRHDAADVA
+37 
-51 VAKDVTAV
+51 
-59 RIVLLYAAAG
+59 YAAAG

-83 VALAGLAVVQHNI
+83 VALAGLAAVQHNF

-104 DEITLEGAGVGQCA
+104 DEITLEGAGVGQCP

-133 LSQVAAGHAFAAL
+133 LGQVAAGHTFAAL
-146 QGHALAVARNAAEE
+146 QGHAPAVARNAAEE
-160 LPQHQAA
+160 LPQHQAV
-167 RIARGIALIVGARAD
+167 RIALGIALIVGARAD
-182 RAVVPQARQARRAGI
+182 RAVVPQARQALGHAGVR
-197 CACRKQVADDTARKA
+197 RKQVADDAARKA

-219 VDDVRITVRFH
+219 VDDVRITVRCH
-230 LGSVH
+230 LGRVH

-250 LVIRLGR
+250 LVTRLSCRG
-257 RSGVAGLLGLLVCR
+257 SVAGLLGLLVCR
-271 CGRFHVF
+271 YVCNVF

-293 NGQVLHNGLGF
+293 NGQILHDGLGF

-318 VCIIGIVFVIY
+318 VCIIGISVAASVQR
-329 GLVFCCSLRCSGS
+329 LRFAIRCGGS
-342 VVKRQRRGHQCTRRG
+342 VVKRQRRGHQRTRRG

-365 VFQRAGIDAAECA
+365 VFQRAGVDAAECA
-378 NSTHIAPVLVVGIFQ
+378 DSTHIAPVLVVLRQ
-393 RRDEFCGRQ
+393 RRDEFGCGQ
-402 PELVCLRQRIG
+402 LELVFVRQRIG

-435 ALVLA
+435 APVLA

-445 VVGQHVLLCP
+445 VGGQLVLLCL

-479 DRCFARKYDIFS
+479 GRCFARKYDFFT

-506 HLGRRVLITRR
+506 HLGRRVLLTRG

-534 GLRGQRVGALVGNLP
+534 GLGGQHVGALVGDVP
-549 IRRPAQVVQM
+549 VGRPAQVVQM
-559 AEIFQVCRD
+559 AEIFQVSRD

-610 VQQAGDAV
+610 VQ
-618 QARGGN
+618 
-624 LCVDLTRTQQRRVRH
+624 
-639 GVQRQ
+639 
-644 HKAALVVA
+644 

>member
-1 MTAAPVG
+1 M
-8 TIDADDAADVGRVLS
+8 
-23 KGRDQTRIGHAADL
+23 
-37 AVAAVDRHDAADVA
+37 
-51 VAKDVTAV
+51 
-59 RIVLLYAAAG
+59 YAAAG

-83 VALAGLAVVQHNI
+83 VALAGLAAVQHNF

-118 GFFVEA
+118 GFVEA
-124 RLDLLLELG
+124 LLDLLLELG
-133 LSQVAAGHAFAAL
+133 LGQVAAGHAFAAL
-146 QGHALAVARNAAEE
+146 QGHAPAVARNAAEE

-167 RIARGIALIVGARAD
+167 RITLGIALIVGARAD
-182 RAVVPQARQARRAGI
+182 RAVVPQARQALGHAGVR
-197 CACRKQVADDTARKA
+197 RKQVADDAARKA

-219 VDDVRITVRFH
+219 VDDVRLAVRLH
-230 LGSVH
+230 PGRVH
-235 RAEHAAHADAAPEGV
+235 RAEHAAHADAAPEGAV
-250 LVIRLGR
+250 RAGVRCRG
-257 RSGVAGLLGLLVCR
+257 SVAGLLGLLVCR
-271 CGRFHVF
+271 CVCNGLRA
-278 RVLVHKQTRH
+278 LVHKQTRH

-293 NGQVLHNGLGF
+293 NGQVLHDGIRCF

-329 GLVFCCSLRCSGS
+329 GLVFCCSLCRGGG
-342 VVKRQRRGHQCTRRG
+342 VAKRQRRGHQRTGRG

-365 VFQRAGIDAAECA
+365 VFQRAGVDAAECA
-378 NSTHIAPVLVVGIFQ
+378 DGAHIAPVLVVLLQ
-393 RRDEFCGRQ
+393 RRDEFGRGQ
-402 PELVCLRQRIG
+402 LELVCLRQRIG

-466 QIEDGHTGRLGCK
+466 QIEDGHTGRLGCNT
-479 DRCFARKYDIFS
+479 RCFARKFDFFT

-506 HLGRRVLITRR
+506 HLGHRRPCARG

-534 GLRGQRVGALVGNLP
+534 GLGGQRVGALVGDVP
-549 IRRPAQVVQM
+549 VGRPAQVVQM
-559 AEIFQVCRD
+559 AEIFQVSRD

-624 LCVDLTRTQQRRVRH
+624 VNAVLTRTQQRRVRH

>member
-8 TIDADDAADVGRVLS
+8 IIDADDAADVGRVLS
-23 KGRDQTRIGHAADL
+23 KGRDQTRIGHAVDL

-51 VAKDVTAV
+51 AAKDVTAV

-83 VALAGLAVVQHNI
+83 VALAGLAAVQHNF

-124 RLDLLLELG
+124 RHDLLLELG
-133 LSQVAAGHAFAAL
+133 LGQVAASHAFAAL
-146 QGHALAVARNAAEE
+146 QDHAPAIARNAAEE

-182 RAVVPQARQARRAGI
+182 RAVVPQARQALGHAGVR
-197 CACRKQVADDTARKA
+197 RKQVADDAARKA

-219 VDDVRITVRFH
+219 VDDVRITVRCH

-250 LVIRLGR
+250 RVTRLSR
-257 RSGVAGLLGLLVCR
+257 RGSVAGLLGLLVWR

-293 NGQVLHNGLGF
+293 NGQILHDGLGF

-318 VCIIGIVFVIY
+318 VCIIGIAFVIY
-329 GLVFCCSLRCSGS
+329 GPVFCCSLCRGGR
-342 VVKRQRRGHQCTRRG
+342 VAKLQRRGHQRTRRG

-365 VFQRAGIDAAECA
+365 VFQRAGVDAAECA
-378 NSTHIAPVLVVGIFQ
+378 DGANIAPVLVVLRQ
-393 RRDEFCGRQ
+393 RRDEFGCSQ
-402 PELVCLRQRIG
+402 LELFFVRQRIG

-466 QIEDGHTGRLGCK
+466 QIEDGHTGRLVVGK
-479 DRCFARKYDIFS
+479 ARCFAPKFDFFT

-506 HLGRRVLITRR
+506 HLGRRPCARG
-517 AVDRD
+517 AVERD

-534 GLRGQRVGALVGNLP
+534 GLGGQCVGALVVNLP
-549 IRRPAQVVQM
+549 IRRPAQVIQM

-579 LVRRFL
+579 LVCCFL

-595 LPRLGAHGNVDVLRV
+595 FPRLGAHGNVDVLRV

-624 LCVDLTRTQQRRVRH
+624 FSAVLTRAQQRRVRH

-644 HKAALVVA
+644 YKAALVVA

>member
-1 MTAAPVG
+1 M
-8 TIDADDAADVGRVLS
+8 
-23 KGRDQTRIGHAADL
+23 

-83 VALAGLAVVQHNI
+83 VALAGLAAVQHNF

-104 DEITLEGAGVGQCA
+104 DEITLEGAGVVQCA
-118 GFFVEA
+118 GFVEA
-124 RLDLLLELG
+124 LLDLLLELG
-133 LSQVAAGHAFAAL
+133 LGQVAAGHAVAVL
-146 QGHALAVARNAAEE
+146 QGHAPAVARNAAEE

-167 RIARGIALIVGARAD
+167 RIAHGIAFIVGARAD
-182 RAVVPQARQARRAGI
+182 RAVVPQARQARGAGI
-197 CACRKQVADDTARKA
+197 CACRKQVADDAARKA

-219 VDDVRITVRFH
+219 VDDVRFTVCFH
-230 LGSVH
+230 LGRVH
-235 RAEHAAHADAAPEGV
+235 RTEHAAHADAAPEGV
-250 LVIRLGR
+250 RVTRLSR
-257 RSGVAGLLGLLVCR
+257 RGSVAGLLGLLVCR

-278 RVLVHKQTRH
+278 RVLVHKQTRY

-293 NGQVLHNGLGF
+293 NGQILHDGLGF

-329 GLVFCCSLRCSGS
+329 GLVCCCSLCRGGG
-342 VVKRQRRGHQCTRRG
+342 VAKRQRRGHQRTRRG

-365 VFQRAGIDAAECA
+365 VFQRAGVDAAECA
-378 NSTHIAPVLVVGIFQ
+378 DSTHIAPVLVVLRQ
-393 RRDEFCGRQ
+393 RRDEFGRGQ
-402 PELVCLRQRIG
+402 LELVFVRQRIG
-413 GDGLGLDV
+413 GEGLGLDV

-466 QIEDGHTGRLGCK
+466 QIEDGHTGRFGCK
-479 DRCFARKYDIFS
+479 DRCFARKYDFFA

-506 HLGRRVLITRR
+506 HLGHRRPCARG

-534 GLRGQRVGALVGNLP
+534 GLGGQRVGALVGDVP
-549 IRRPAQVVQM
+549 VGRPAQVVQM
-559 AEIFQVCRD
+559 AEIFQVGLF

-618 QARGGN
+618 QARSGN
-624 LCVDLTRTQQRRVRH
+624 VSVVLTRAQQRRVRH

>member
-8 TIDADDAADVGRVLS
+8 IIDADDAADVGRVLS

-37 AVAAVDRHDAADVA
+37 AVAAVDRRDAADVA

-83 VALAGLAVVQHNI
+83 VALAGLAVLQRNI

-104 DEITLEGAGVGQCA
+104 DEITLEGAGVGQCP
-118 GFFVEA
+118 GCVEA

-133 LSQVAAGHAFAAL
+133 LGQVAAGHAFAAL
-146 QGHALAVARNAAEE
+146 QGHAPAVARNAAEE
-160 LPQHQAA
+160 LPQHQAV
-167 RIARGIALIVGARAD
+167 RIALGIALIVGARAD
-182 RAVVPQARQARRAGI
+182 RAVVPQARQALGHAGVR
-197 CACRKQVADDTARKA
+197 RKQVADDAARKA

-250 LVIRLGR
+250 LVTRLGCR
-257 RSGVAGLLGLLVCR
+257 GSVAGLLGLLVCR
-271 CGRFHVF
+271 CVCNGF

-293 NGQVLHNGLGF
+293 DGQILHDGIRF

-318 VCIIGIVFVIY
+318 VCIIGIAFAASVQRPRFA
-329 GLVFCCSLRCSGS
+329 LRCGGS
-342 VVKRQRRGHQCTRRG
+342 VVKRQRRGHQRTRRG

-365 VFQRAGIDAAECA
+365 VFQRAGVDAAECA
-378 NSTHIAPVLVVGIFQ
+378 DGANIAPVLVGVPQ
-393 RRDEFCGRQ
+393 RRDEFGCGQ
-402 PELVCLRQRIG
+402 LELVFVRQRIG

-445 VVGQHVLLCP
+445 VVGQLGLLCL

-466 QIEDGHTGRLGCK
+466 QIEDGHTGRLVVGK
-479 DRCFARKYDIFS
+479 AGCFARKFDFFT
-491 QLRDRRPGDRVIEGR
+491 QLRDRRPCDRVIEGR
-506 HLGRRVLITRR
+506 HLGRGVLLTRR

-522 AAARPVQAGAVA
+522 AAARPVQASAVA
-534 GLRGQRVGALVGNLP
+534 GLGGQHVGALVGDVP
-549 IRRPAQVVQM
+549 VGRPAQVVQM
-559 AEIFQVCRD
+559 AEIFQVSRD

-595 LPRLGAHGNVDVLRV
+595 FPRLGAHGNVNVLRV

-624 LCVDLTRTQQRRVRH
+624 FSAVLTRAQQRRVRH

>member
-1 MTAAPVG
+1 M
-8 TIDADDAADVGRVLS
+8 
-23 KGRDQTRIGHAADL
+23 
-37 AVAAVDRHDAADVA
+37 
-51 VAKDVTAV
+51 
-59 RIVLLYAAAG
+59 
-69 KATGQTAHKPAAEH
+69 
-83 VALAGLAVVQHNI
+83 
-96 LAVADKAA
+96 
-104 DEITLEGAGVGQCA
+104 
-118 GFFVEA
+118 
-124 RLDLLLELG
+124 
-133 LSQVAAGHAFAAL
+133 
-146 QGHALAVARNAAEE
+146 QGHAPAVARNAAEE

-182 RAVVPQARQARRAGI
+182 RAVVPQARQALGHAGVR
-197 CACRKQVADDTARKA
+197 RKQVADDAARKA

-219 VDDVRITVRFH
+219 VDDVRLVRRLH
-230 LGSVH
+230 LRGVH
-235 RAEHAAHADAAPEGV
+235 RAKHAAHADAAPEGV
-250 LVIRLGR
+250 LFTRLGCR
-257 RSGVAGLLGLLVCR
+257 GSVAGLLGLLVCR
-271 CGRFHVF
+271 CGLYNGL
-278 RVLVHKQTRH
+278 RVLVHKQTRY

-293 NGQVLHNGLGF
+293 NGQVLHDGLGF

-318 VCIIGIVFVIY
+318 VCIIGIAFAASVQHLRFAH
-329 GLVFCCSLRCSGS
+329 RCSGS
-342 VVKRQRRGHQCTRRG
+342 VVKRQRRGHQRTRRG

-365 VFQRAGIDAAECA
+365 VFQRAGVDAAECA
-378 NSTHIAPVLVVGIFQ
+378 DGAHIAPVLVGVLQ
-393 RRDEFCGRQ
+393 RRDEFGCGQ
-402 PELVCLRQRIG
+402 LEPVFVRQRTG
-413 GDGLGLDV
+413 GEGLGLDV

-466 QIEDGHTGRLGCK
+466 QIEDGHTGRLGCNT
-479 DRCFARKYDIFS
+479 RFFARKYDFFT

-506 HLGRRVLITRR
+506 HLGCRVLPTRR

-534 GLRGQRVGALVGNLP
+534 GLGGQRVGALVGDVP
-549 IRRPAQVVQM
+549 VGRPAQVVQM
-559 AEIFQVCRD
+559 AEIFQVGLF

-624 LCVDLTRTQQRRVRH
+624 VSAVLTRAQQRRVRH